1 MSEAIPGIAGSSG
14 AVQMPVPVT
23 SGGNETTKAAL
34 SQNSAASNVL
44 SASMDQKG
52 TYSSLSTGAANILPT
67 STTAKVAIEINSV
80 SGDVLS
86 SMKKLP
92 APVDLT
98 AVTQVRDEIR
108 AGTYIYDSSKVVAA
122 LQKAYEDMV

>member
-14 AVQMPVPVT
+14 VVKMPVMVT

-52 TYSSLSTGAANILPT
+52 TYSSLSTGAANILHT

-98 AVTQVRDEIR
+98 AVTEVRDEIR

>member
-92 APVDLT
+92 APVNLT
-98 AVTQVRDEIR
+98 AVTEVRNEIR

-122 LQKAYEDMV
+122 LQKAYADMI

>member
-1 MSEAIPGIAGSSG
+1 
-14 AVQMPVPVT
+14 MPVTVT

-34 SQNSAASNVL
+34 RQNSAASNVL

-52 TYSSLSTGAANILPT
+52 TYSQLSTGAANILPT

-98 AVTQVRDEIR
+98 AVTEVRNEIR